1 MEVDRVVTIPN
12 AITTV
17 RLLMIPVFL
26 WALFARDS
34 QGWAAVILWT
44 IGGTDW
50 IDGYVARRFDMTSA
64 FGAIYDPTVDR
75 LMVVVSLVAVLI
87 DGSVPLWFAWVV
99 LAREV
104 LVSLWVVVITAMGAK
119 RMDVTW
125 WGKVGG
131 FANMVAIPWFL
142 FAAEETFSDTV
153 RDVWRVLAYCAAIPG
168 VVFSVLAAGQYF
180 LRGRQAL
187 REGRSAAAST
197 AGSVGGAG
205 DH

>member
-1 MEVDRVVTIPN
+1 MEIDRIVTIPN
-12 AITTV
+12 AITTI

-26 WALFARDS
+26 WALFGRDS
-34 QGWAAVILWT
+34 AGWAGVILWT

-50 IDGYVARRFDMTSA
+50 IDGYVARRFNMTST

-87 DGSVPLWFAWVV
+87 DGSVPLWFAWIV
-99 LAREV
+99 LVREV
-104 LVSLWVVVITAMGAK
+104 VVSLWVVVITALGAK

-153 RDVWRVLAYCAAIPG
+153 RDIWEVLAWAAAIPG
-168 VVFSVLAAGQYF
+168 VIFSLLAAGQYF
-180 LRGRQAL
+180 VRGRTAL
-187 REGRSAAAST
+187 AEGRAEAAT
-197 AGSVGGAG
+197 MAGSVDGNGSN
-205 DH
+205 